1 MKKFFQ
7 WLCALLPLAGC
18 QQQPTVD
25 SQPSRIPVTL
35 EEQLETLSQFGLA
48 LNDGVTVD
56 DLLYS
61 WDRQDYENQPYDT
74 LLFMLGS
81 EVEREPWGRNVCD
94 RAWNF
99 DVECIEDT
107 GSYVTIL
114 ENLCRVAG
122 IPDLITDV
130 EDFVDIENE
139 TAWLKYTIDGRQRH
153 FNIPVDN
160 DWADPETVS
169 AVMRDIERDG
179 KRFYGKDNGQA
190 SIWFYLDQTAADR
203 LNALTGNALTTN
215 E

>member
-1 MKKFFQ
+1 MNKFLQ
-7 WLCALLPLAGC
+7 WLFALLPVAGC
-18 QQQPTVD
+18 QQQPVVD
-25 SQPSRIPVTL
+25 SQTNQTPVTL
-35 EEQLETLSQFGLA
+35 EQQLETLAQFGLT

-61 WDRQDYENQPYDT
+61 WDRREFESKPYDT

-99 DVECIEDT
+99 DVECIEDI
-107 GSYVTIL
+107 GSYVTIV
-114 ENLCRVAG
+114 ENLSRVAG
-122 IPDLITDV
+122 IADLVTDL

-139 TAWLKYTIDGRQRH
+139 TAWLKYTIDGEKRH

-160 DWADPETVS
+160 DWADPDTVS

-190 SIWFYLDQTAADR
+190 SIWFYLDQRTADK
-203 LNALTGNALTTN
+203 LNALTGNALKTN

>member
-25 SQPSRIPVTL
+25 SQPSRTHATL
-35 EEQLETLSQFGLA
+35 EEQLETLAQLGLS

-61 WDRQDYENQPYDT
+61 WDRQEYENRPYDT

-107 GSYVTIL
+107 GSYVTIV

-122 IPDLITDV
+122 MPDLIFDV
-130 EDFVDIENE
+130 EDFVDIEDE
-139 TAWLKYTIDGRQRH
+139 TAWLKYTIDGQQRH

-190 SIWFYLDQTAADR
+190 SIWFYLDQTAADK
-203 LNALTGNALTTN
+203 LNALTGNALKTN